1 MLCSLLKAF
10 KVYFLSTALFQSSG
24 TVFKD
29 DKQKTVAVSY
39 SLSSDIHSVNS
50 SITAIYD
57 HRYRS
62 CFMKS
67 INEASYLL
75 NTPDVSFRVKSWK
88 KTRPTQSAFFF
99 RLKKPTQKPRL
110 VPTKPRLTTSQLK
123 RLPVSKQLIIRV
135 DAKRNATRIN
145 TSNASSSSSSGHSTP
160 NNSPRGRPPTLQPAP
175 PSGDRDPTA
184 RPPKLI

>member
-88 KTRPTQSAFFF
+88 KVRPTQSAFFF
-99 RLKKPTQKPRL
+99 RYKRPTTKPRL
-110 VPTKPRLTTSQLK
+110 VPTKPRLVPTK
-123 RLPVSKQLIIRV
+123 PHRLPISKQLIIRV
-135 DAKRNATRIN
+135 DAKHNAAAP
-145 TSNASSSSSSGHSTP
+145 SNSSSSSSAHSTP
-160 NNSPRGRPPTLQPAP
+160 HSSPRLAPTTKPAP
-175 PSGDRDPTA
+175 PSGTERDE
-184 RPPKLI
+184 KK

>member
-88 KTRPTQSAFFF
+88 KARPTQSAFFF
-99 RLKKPTQKPRL
+99 RLKKPTK
-110 VPTKPRLTTSQLK
+110 KPRLTTSQLK
-123 RLPVSKQLIIRV
+123 RLPISKQIIIRV
-135 DAKRNATRIN
+135 DAKRNATRTN
-145 TSNASSSSSSGHSTP
+145 TSNASSSSSSAHSTP
-160 NNSPRGRPPTLQPAP
+160 NNSPRSRPPTLPPAP
-175 PSGDRDPTA
+175 PSGDRDPTT
-184 RPPKLI
+184 RPTESVKKSNR

>member
-39 SLSSDIHSVNS
+39 SLTSDIHNVNS

-57 HRYRS
+57 HRYRG
-62 CFMKS
+62 CFIKS

-75 NTPDVSFRVKSWK
+75 NTPDVSFRVRSWK
-88 KTRPTQSAFFF
+88 KKGTPPAPFFF
-99 RLKKPTQKPRL
+99 PTSRFYKKHKPT
-110 VPTKPRLTTSQLK
+110 PTQLK
-123 RLPVSKQLIIRV
+123 RLPVSKQLLIRV
-135 DAKRNATRIN
+135 DSKLN
-145 TSNASSSSSSGHSTP
+145 TTTAPKSNVSSASTSRDSSR
-160 NNSPRGRPPTLQPAP
+160 SPPPRSAPPAP
-175 PSGDRDPTA
+175 PSGTA
-184 RPPKLI
+184 PR

>member
-39 SLSSDIHSVNS
+39 SLVSDIHNVNS

-57 HRYRS
+57 PRYRA
-62 CFMKS
+62 CFIKS
-67 INEASYLL
+67 INEASYFL

-88 KTRPTQSAFFF
+88 KNTPTQTPFFF
-99 RLKKPTQKPRL
+99 RLKKPV
-110 VPTKPRLTTSQLK
+110 VPTHKPIKPK
-123 RLPVSKQLIIRV
+123 RLPVSKQLLV
-135 DAKRNATRIN
+135 RID
-145 TSNASSSSSSGHSTP
+145 TKHTAIVPSNSSSGTSTP
-160 NNSPRGRPPTLQPAP
+160 NSTPVPSPRSSPSTLPPAP
-175 PSGDRDPTA
+175 PSGTAPTTPV
-184 RPPKLI
+184 RSITNR

>member
-39 SLSSDIHSVNS
+39 SLSSNIHSVNS

-75 NTPDVSFRVKSWK
+75 NTPDMSFRVKSWK
-88 KTRPTQSAFFF
+88 KARPTQSAFFF
-99 RLKKPTQKPRL
+99 RLKKPTK
-110 VPTKPRLTTSQLK
+110 KPRLTTSQLK
-123 RLPVSKQLIIRV
+123 RLPISKQIIIRV

-160 NNSPRGRPPTLQPAP
+160 NNSPRGRPPTLPPAP
-175 PSGDRDPTA
+175 PSGDKDPTA

>member
-1 MLCSLLKAF
+1 MLCSVLKAF

-39 SLSSDIHSVNS
+39 SLTSDIHNVNS

-67 INEASYLL
+67 INDASYLL
-75 NTPDVSFRVKSWK
+75 NTPDVSFRVRSWK
-88 KTRPTQSAFFF
+88 KKGTPPPFFF
-99 RLKKPTQKPRL
+99 PTSRFYKRLKPT
-110 VPTKPRLTTSQLK
+110 PTQLK
-123 RLPVSKQLIIRV
+123 RLPISKQLVIRV
-135 DAKRNATRIN
+135 DSKLN
-145 TSNASSSSSSGHSTP
+145 TTAPKTNVSSASTSRDSSR
-160 NNSPRGRPPTLQPAP
+160 SPPPRPPPPAP
-175 PSGDRDPTA
+175 PSGTAPPTV
-184 RPPKLI
+184 R

>member
-57 HRYRS
+57 LRYRH
-62 CFMKS
+62 CFIKS

-88 KTRPTQSAFFF
+88 KARPTQSTFFF
-99 RLKKPTQKPRL
+99 RLKKPTK
-110 VPTKPRLTTSQLK
+110 KPRLTPSQLQ
-123 RLPVSKQLIIRV
+123 RLPISKQLVIRI
-135 DAKRNATRIN
+135 DAKHNANRTN
-145 TSNASSSSSSGHSTP
+145 ASNASSTSNSSRSTP
-160 NNSPRGRPPTLQPAP
+160 DNSPRSRPFTPPPAP

-184 RPPKLI
+184 RPTATVKR

>member
-67 INEASYLL
+67 INDASYLL

-88 KTRPTQSAFFF
+88 KVRPTQSAFFF
-99 RLKKPTQKPRL
+99 QHKRPTKKPYL
-110 VPTKPRLTTSQLK
+110 VPTKPL
-123 RLPVSKQLIIRV
+123 RLPISKQLIIRV
-135 DAKRNATRIN
+135 DAKHNATSHP
-145 TSNASSSSSSGHSTP
+145 SNSSSSSSAHSTP
-160 NNSPRGRPPTLQPAP
+160 RSSPRPNPTTKPAP
-175 PSGDRDPTA
+175 PSGTERDE
-184 RPPKLI
+184 KK